1 MNEAVEGER
10 QASACGTTR
19 IQEPAYLGP
28 HTGLCAIDFAL
39 TRFQNSSTRQRWK
52 TVIQA
57 MSSDNVSAVA
67 YETLLPKVINILQLA
82 QNPEGVASLEAR
94 KALLQAVRS
103 YLNAYLLM
111 H

>member
-19 IQEPAYLGP
+19 KQELSYLGP
-28 HTGLCAIDFAL
+28 HTGLFGTDFA
-39 TRFQNSSTRQRWK
+39 FVSSTRQRWRA
-52 TVIQA
+52 VSQA

-94 KALLQAVRS
+94 KALLQAVR
-103 YLNAYLLM
+103 
-111 H
+111 